1 MRPQFRQ
8 RLTVLGPQS
17 MHTVWWGKPRACQ
30 VFHSGDKRT
39 LEKYIYNSEHYVWRS
54 DSVVGGKIPVVYGRA
69 VRNRNV
75 ENFILRFSDLRSLIL
90 PH

>member
-17 MHTVWWGKPRACQ
+17 MHTVWWGKTRACQ

-39 LEKYIYNSEHYVWRS
+39 VEIYIYNSEQYVWRY
-54 DSVVGGKIPVVYGRA
+54 DSVLGGKITVEYGWA

-75 ENFILRFSDLRSLIL
+75 NNFILIHSVFYEA
-90 PH
+90 